1 MREQETEK
9 QEQRETEGKGERKRQ
24 GKKKEEQRE
33 RVKREDKEKTT
44 VFWLT
49 KIWPRKKAGEMNS
62 RKQTPAYSI

>member
-9 QEQRETEGKGERKRQ
+9 QEQRETEGKGERERQ

-33 RVKREDKEKTT
+33 RVKREDKEKT